1 MYTMGQPSN
10 PVFKRVSVQI
20 NIISLIPSSSHWRTI
35 LRKLTTHPMATQ
47 DKPLKVNDTCCQA
60 DISLT
65 KSELKFP
72 CCLQKKAGIPTII
85 FGISV

>member
-1 MYTMGQPSN
+1 
-10 PVFKRVSVQI
+10 
-20 NIISLIPSSSHWRTI
+20 
-35 LRKLTTHPMATQ
+35 MATQ